1 MAEGKSP
8 NHENPSGLNAQSGTL
23 GPVGNQTFD
32 PRVVDNMHAGF
43 DSTLSL
49 DFYSKYKRYLNPSS
63 EDSNPDFPPS
73 QCFKKYT
80 DKSMGIVVPAKL
92 TRPPYSDIHMTVI
105 PGLSE
110 AAAGNRLEQV
120 RDIHMAVIPG
130 LSEAAAGNRLQQVWD
145 IHMAVIP
152 GLSQTAEGNR
162 LEQVW
167 DIQMTVIPG
176 LSQAAAGN
184 RLEQVWDIYRT
195 VTQLDSTKVS
205 HLKGNNLTCNRL
217 HHIITTYMI
226 IGNY

>member
-1 MAEGKSP
+1 MAEGNSP

-120 RDIHMAVIPG
+120 
-130 LSEAAAGNRLQQVWD
+130 
-145 IHMAVIP
+145 
-152 GLSQTAEGNR
+152 
-162 LEQVW
+162 
-167 DIQMTVIPG
+167 
-176 LSQAAAGN
+176 
-184 RLEQVWDIYRT
+184 WDIYRT